1 MKLQCASC
9 GLRINSLHFKQEGL
23 INPKLTSICDICL
36 TRGLNPDE
44 YENKVIQELALIM
57 LYGFAGK
64 KTESNKLKNEN
75 FLVPT
80 KQRKAYEAFIQDYD
94 GNEVA
99 QQQIKREIFNQA
111 IVKSEDKIIDYVP
124 RNDVDFAVNMQKLN
138 LEINF
143 SLNELD
149 YIDREQIRRKY
160 NYRCQY
166 CGRKGTSVDHKDPVS
181 LSQNNDSD
189 NLILSCSECNRI
201 KSNMPYNLFIELNSR
216 LKTVNKRLVQYE
228 NTLAN
233 LKEEFAQAKRD
244 LAGQVHLRGVV
255 NDPELNAMRKQN
267 KKLHD
272 AIDSLQSDY
281 DTLRNTRKTYFES
294 GWKLAQENQTTDI
307 I

>member
-1 MKLQCASC
+1 M
-9 GLRINSLHFKQEGL
+9 
-23 INPKLTSICDICL
+23 NPKLTSICNICL
-36 TRGLNPDE
+36 SRGLDPNKF
-44 YENKVIQELALIM
+44 ENKVIQDIALIM
-57 LYGFAGK
+57 LYGYEGK
-64 KTESNKLKNEN
+64 KTDSNKLVEGK
-75 FLVPT
+75 FLVDSD
-80 KQRKAYEAFIQDYD
+80 KRKRYEAFIQDYD
-94 GNEVA
+94 TNEVA
-99 QQQIKREIFNQA
+99 QQQVSQSAFNEA
-111 IVKSEDKIIDYVP
+111 IIKSEDHVIDYIP
-124 RNDVDFAVNMQKLN
+124 GNNTDFAINMEKLG
-138 LEINF
+138 LKINF

-166 CGRKGTSVDHKDPVS
+166 CGRKGNSVDHKAPVS
-181 LSQNNDSD
+181 LSQNNDKD

-201 KSNMPYNLFIELNSR
+201 KSNMPYALFMELNER
-216 LKTVNKRLVQYE
+216 LTNVNKKLVQYE

-244 LAGQVHLRGVV
+244 LAGQVHLRGVI

-281 DTLRNTRKTYFES
+281 DSLRNTRKEYFEA
-294 GWKLAQENQTTDI
+294 GWKLAKENKNLDI

>member
-9 GLRINSLHFKQEGL
+9 GLRINSLHFKQDGL

-36 TRGLNPDE
+36 SRGLEPND
-44 YENKVIQELALIM
+44 YENKVVQDLALIM
-57 LYGFAGK
+57 LYGYTGK
-64 KTESNKLKNEN
+64 KTTSLNLEEEN
-75 FLVPT
+75 FLVKPD
-80 KQRKAYEAFIQDYD
+80 QRKAYEAFIQDYD

-99 QQQIKREIFNQA
+99 QQQVTRDSFNQA
-111 IVKSEDKIIDYVP
+111 VAKSEDQIIDYVP
-124 RNDVDFAVNMQKLN
+124 RNNVDFAVNMQNLG

-149 YIDREQIRRKY
+149 YIEREQIRRKY

-181 LSQNNDSD
+181 LSQNNDPE

-201 KSNMPYNLFIELNSR
+201 KSNMPYDLFVELNNR
-216 LKTVNKRLVQYE
+216 LTTVNERLVQYE

-233 LKEEFAQAKRD
+233 LKEEFVQAKRD
-244 LAGQVHLRGVV
+244 LAGQVHLRGVI

-281 DTLRNTRKTYFES
+281 DALRNTRKNYFES
-294 GWKLAQENQTTDI
+294 GWKLAKENQSNDI

>member
-1 MKLQCASC
+1 MKFQCTAC
-9 GLRINSLHFKQEGL
+9 GLRINSLHFKKLGL
-23 INPKLTSICDICL
+23 INPKLTSICDICIK
-36 TRGLNPDE
+36 RGLNPNDFK
-44 YENKVIQELALIM
+44 NKVIQDVALIM
-57 LYGFAGK
+57 LYGYEGK
-64 KTESNKLKNEN
+64 KTESNKLYKEE
-75 FLVPT
+75 FLVNSN
-80 KQRKAYEAFIQDYD
+80 KRKRYESFIQDYD
-94 GNEVA
+94 NNEVA
-99 QQQIKREIFNQA
+99 QQQIPREKFNEA
-111 IVKSEDKIIDYVP
+111 IIQSEDNKISYVP
-124 RNDVDFAVNMQKLN
+124 GNDVDFAINMQKMG

-181 LSQNNDSD
+181 LSQNNNKD
-189 NLILSCSECNRI
+189 NLILSCSECNKI
-201 KSNMPYNLFIELNSR
+201 KSNMPYDLFVKLNDR
-216 LKTVNKRLVQYE
+216 LSIVNKKLVQYE

-244 LAGQVHLRGVV
+244 LAGQVHLRGVI
-255 NDPELNAMRKQN
+255 NDPDLNAMRKQN

-281 DTLRNTRKTYFES
+281 DSLRNTRREYFEA
-294 GWKLAQENQTTDI
+294 GWKLTKENSDSDI

>member
-1 MKLQCASC
+1 MKFQCASC
-9 GLRINSLHFKQEGL
+9 GLRINSQHFKEKGL

-36 TRGLNPDE
+36 TRGLDPNK
-44 YENKVIQELALIM
+44 YENKVVQDVALVM
-57 LYGFAGK
+57 LYGYEGK
-64 KTESNKLKNEN
+64 KTDSNKLREEN
-75 FLVPT
+75 FLVDSD
-80 KQRKAYEAFIQDYD
+80 KRKRYEGFIQDYD
-94 GNEVA
+94 TNEVA
-99 QQQIKREIFNQA
+99 QQQVSKATFNEA
-111 IVKSEDKIIDYVP
+111 IIKSEDHVIDYVP
-124 RNDVDFAVNMQKLN
+124 GNNTDFAVNMEKLG
-138 LEINF
+138 LKINF

-166 CGRKGTSVDHKDPVS
+166 CGRKGNSVDHKDPVS
-181 LSQNNDSD
+181 LSQNNDKD

-201 KSNMPYNLFIELNSR
+201 KSNMPYALFTELNDR
-216 LKTVNKRLVQYE
+216 LKNVNKKLVQYE

-233 LKEEFAQAKRD
+233 LKEEFAQAKRN
-244 LAGQVHLRGVV
+244 LAGQVHLRGVI

-281 DTLRNTRKTYFES
+281 DSLRNTRKEYFEA
-294 GWKLAQENQTTDI
+294 GWKLAKESKNLDI